1 MYKKI
6 NIFLNNKINCTTKK
20 YSLIIGLNP
29 SKGARSP
36 TLWNK
41 VYKNLKI
48 NCKMYPV
55 DISKKNLPKFIKE
68 IKKDKNFVG
77 SAVTMPYKEVIIR
90 YIDEVHLSVKKIK
103 SINTIVKKN
112 NKLIGYN
119 TDYLACK
126 KTLTKF
132 KRRKKILILGAG
144 GVGKSA
150 ILSAAEVF
158 KKAKIFIY
166 NRNYRKLLK
175 FSSNLKNNNIKILKN
190 FNMISKMTGV
200 DMVVNATSVGFDL
213 WQKNKKGY
221 FNLNIFSPIGV
232 SKRLNFVK
240 YKNYSNFFKKNIEI
254 FKKNAFSTFEFFNK
268 NKKCDVFDI
277 IYYPAETPLIKISN
291 QFSNKVF
298 NGLDMNLDQAVLG
311 FSIVNN
317 IKNTNLVKKLMLK
330 K

>member
-1 MYKKI
+1 MDKKI
-6 NIFLNNKINCTTKK
+6 NIFLNNKINCITKK

-48 NCKMYPV
+48 NCKMYPA
-55 DISKKNLPKFIKE
+55 DISKKNLPKFIE
-68 IKKDKNFVG
+68 GIKKDKNFVG
-77 SAVTMPYKEVIIR
+77 SAVTMPYKEDIIC
-90 YIDEVHLSVKKIK
+90 YIDEVHLSAKKIK

-126 KTLTKF
+126 KTLNKF
-132 KRRKKILILGAG
+132 KKRNKILILGAG

-150 ILSAAEVF
+150 ILSVAEVF

-166 NRNYRKLLK
+166 NRNYQKLLK
-175 FSSNLKNNNIKILKN
+175 FTSNLKNNNIKILKN
-190 FNMISKMTGV
+190 FNMISKMTEV
-200 DMVVNATSVGFDL
+200 DMIVNATSVGFDL
-213 WQKNKKGY
+213 WQKDKKGY
-221 FNLNIFSPIGV
+221 FNLNIFSPIGDL
-232 SKRLNFVK
+232 KKLNFVK
-240 YKNYSNFFKKNIEI
+240 YKNHSNFFKKNIEI

-277 IYYPAETPLIKISN
+277 IYYPAETPLIKIAK

-317 IKNTNLVKKLMLK
+317 IKDTNLVKKLMLK

>member
-1 MYKKI
+1 MEKKI

-48 NCKMYPV
+48 NCKMYPA
-55 DISKKNLPKFIKE
+55 DISKKNLQKFIEE

-77 SAVTMPYKEVIIR
+77 SAVTMPYKEDVIR
-90 YIDEVHLSVKKIK
+90 YIDEIHLSAKKIK

-126 KTLTKF
+126 KTLNKF
-132 KRRKKILILGAG
+132 KKKKKILILGAG

-150 ILSAAEVF
+150 ILSVVEVF

-166 NRNYRKLLK
+166 NRNYKKLSK
-175 FSSNLKNNNIKILKN
+175 FTSNLKNNNVKILKN
-190 FNMISKMTGV
+190 FNIISKMTGV

-213 WQKNKKGY
+213 WQKDKKGY
-221 FNLNIFSPIGV
+221 FNLNIFSPIGIL
-232 SKRLNFVK
+232 KGLNFVK
-240 YKNYSNFFKKNIEI
+240 YKNHSSFFKKNIEI
-254 FKKNAFSTFEFFNK
+254 FKKNAFSTLEFFNK
-268 NKKCDVFDI
+268 NKKCEVFDI
-277 IYYPAETPLIKISN
+277 IYYPTETPLIKIAK
-291 QFSNKVF
+291 QFSKEKF
-298 NGLDMNLDQAVLG
+298 M
-311 FSIVNN
+311 
-317 IKNTNLVKKLMLK
+317 
-330 K
+330 